1 MNIDWIVMVC
11 EKRGTAAVAW
21 LPGTAHKYYEDR
33 YRLLPREVALVGRQ
47 NRGELFA
54 VFDGIGGAPKGRQA
68 AQEMSDWLVR
78 FYQHPLLY
86 PGSCEGLYQ
95 LLMEANLAIFDWGL
109 MPGTNTPLGGCA
121 GTIAW
126 LFDQDLLLYHAGD
139 TTGILMRDDECSLL
153 TRAHEKGNVMYR
165 YFGLGPTLEI
175 EFSQTAVEELDRI
188 LLISDGV
195 TKAFDPLQAADL
207 VNTHSDICRAATD
220 LANRSRALGSQ
231 DDITV
236 LLIEVDSE

>member
-1 MNIDWIVMVC
+1 MGC
-11 EKRGTAAVAW
+11 ERRGSAAVAW
-21 LPGTAHKYYEDR
+21 IPGTAHKYYEDR
-33 YRLLPREVALVGRQ
+33 FRLLPKEVPLVGRQ

-68 AQEMSDWLVR
+68 AQEMSDSLVR
-78 FYQHPLLY
+78 FYQEPELY
-86 PGSCEGLYQ
+86 HASRETLYK
-95 LLMEANLAIFDWGL
+95 LLMEANQAIFDWGM

-126 LFDQDLLLYHAGD
+126 LFDQSLFLYHAGD
-139 TTGILMRDDECSLL
+139 TTGILIKDDACSVL

-207 VNTHSDICRAATD
+207 VNTHNDICRAATE
-220 LANRSRALGSQ
+220 LANRSKALGSQ

-236 LLIEVDSE
+236 LLIEVEGE